1 VDTRTHALEQIV
13 ALASQHG
20 LTAAEIATALGDA
33 EAAAGGGRSRAVLVR
48 VLGYLGGTF
57 VFAGVVIFI
66 ALQWDAMSPAARV
79 VITLGSGIAAFT
91 LAVLASRDVRF
102 TRAAAP
108 LFLMAAA
115 LEPTGLLVA
124 FDELGSGGDWR
135 WAGLI
140 TAGTLAIQLGA
151 TYAALGLSVVLFLTV
166 VFATLFWWTGF
177 DLLDMDAGLT
187 AMVIGGSL
195 LLCAIGLDRTR
206 HRSMTAVWY
215 LVGGGLFLYGLFDL
229 VEGTLLELLFLA
241 AASGMVYLS
250 VTVQSRTLLFV
261 ATAAVLAYTAWF
273 TGEYFA
279 DSIGWPVALVVFG
292 LTMIALSALAFRIDR
307 QYLR

>member
-1 VDTRTHALEQIV
+1 MDTRTHALEQIV

-20 LTAAEIATALGDA
+20 LTAADIATALGDA
-33 EAAAGGGRSRAVLVR
+33 EQAAGGGRSRAVLVR

-57 VFAGVVIFI
+57 VFAGVTIFT

-79 VITLGSGIAAFT
+79 VITLGSGMAAFT
-91 LAVLASRDVRF
+91 LAVLASRDVRY

-124 FDELGSGGDWR
+124 FDEFGSGGDWR

-166 VFATLFWWTGF
+166 LFATLFWWTGF
-177 DLLDMDAGLT
+177 DLLEVDAGLT

-195 LLCAIGLDRTR
+195 LLCAIGIDGTR
-206 HRSMTAVWY
+206 HRSTTAVWY
-215 LVGGGLFLYGLFDL
+215 LVGGGLFQYGLFDL
-229 VEGTLLELLFLA
+229 VEGTLLEILFLA
-241 AASGMVYLS
+241 AACGMVYLS

-279 DSIGWPVALVVFG
+279 DSIGWPIALVVFG

-307 QYLR
+307 KYLR